1 MNQLIQGSPDWF
13 TARLGIVTASRV
25 ADIVA
30 RTKSGY
36 SASRANYM
44 AQLLAERLTGNVA
57 ESFSNAAMQW
67 GVDHEPAA
75 KAAYEFF
82 NDADIETLGFV
93 AHPTITMAGA
103 SPDGAVGLDGLV
115 EVKCPLT
122 ATHIE
127 TLLTGAIPGK
137 YEIQMLWQ
145 MACTGRDWCDFV
157 SYDPRMP
164 ESMCVFVKRL
174 ERDVGRIAA
183 LEMEVRTF
191 IEELNGTIGQL
202 LDAFAAASEAA

>member
-36 SASRANYM
+36 STSRANYM
-44 AQLLAERLTGNVA
+44 AQLIAERLTGTVA

-67 GVDHEPAA
+67 GIDHEPAA

-82 NDADIETLGFV
+82 TDADIAALGFV
-93 AHPTITMAGA
+93 AHPSLAMAGA
-103 SPDGAVGLDGLV
+103 SPDGAVGKDGLV

-137 YEIQMLWQ
+137 YETQMLWQ
-145 MACTGRDWCDFV
+145 MACTGRSWCDFV

-164 ESMCVFVKRL
+164 ECMCLFVKRL
-174 ERDVGRIAA
+174 ERDENRIAE
-183 LEMEVRTF
+183 LETEVRAF
-191 IEELNGTIGQL
+191 IEELNGTVGQL
-202 LDAFAAASEAA
+202 LDAFGATSEAA

>member
-127 TLLTGAIPGK
+127 TRGAFAPAS
-137 YEIQMLWQ
+137 E
-145 MACTGRDWCDFV
+145 
-157 SYDPRMP
+157 PRSP
-164 ESMCVFVKRL
+164 LVASA
-174 ERDVGRIAA
+174 G
-183 LEMEVRTF
+183 
-191 IEELNGTIGQL
+191 GS
-202 LDAFAAASEAA
+202 FAAATGATPIASVPPAEGRSPSVTPPIAQSATTPPQPASPALRHGDSR